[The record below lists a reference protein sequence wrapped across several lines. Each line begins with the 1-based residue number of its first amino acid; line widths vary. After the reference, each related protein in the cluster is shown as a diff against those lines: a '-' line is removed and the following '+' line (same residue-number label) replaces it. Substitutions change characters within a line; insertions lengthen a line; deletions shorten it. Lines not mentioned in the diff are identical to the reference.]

1 MATPNTSNGLTREQR
16 FYNLQDQLKKH
27 SSTIR
32 TILPKGVDCD
42 RFMRIG
48 LNDVRKVP
56 QLLLCD
62 PRSFVLALM
71 HCAELGLEPGGAL
84 GDVYLVPFAN
94 EVKIIVGYQG
104 LTKLAYQSG
113 LIGHISASA
122 VLDGDTF
129 DWNDGDKPFV
139 MHKQRLVLANGT
151 PGGFLAA
158 FSVIRLK
165 GAEWPLVRVM
175 DAHKIEKIR
184 YNTRK
189 HGIEGPW
196 ADHFDEMAIKTV
208 LRNGLKQAPKSTQLA
223 GAMDLDERAER
234 GERPDYSGLMDSS
247 QAANEL
253 VQQQDEWTQKA
264 QAEVQPQGESQGA
277 GPTGQIEGEPQRMDL
292 RAEPRQNV
300 VVDPLK
306 ADLQQR
312 TRRRAAPRPEMIPGQ
327 GEVVPA
333 AVAQTAQPT
342 QGASGAGA
350 QTYTMGTPPGPT
362 AQPPG
367 PTGTQGPSQPTGQL
381 PLGAQGRE
389 PGQDG

>member
-1 MATPNTSNGLTREQR
+1 MATPNTNGTITREQR

-32 TILPKGVDCD
+32 AILPKGVDCD

-84 GDVYLVPFAN
+84 GDVYLVPFSN

-139 MHKQRLVLANGT
+139 NHKQRLILGNGT
-151 PGGFLAA
+151 PGAFLAA

-223 GAMDLDERAER
+223 GAMDLDERSER
-234 GERPDYSGLMDSS
+234 GERPDYSGLLDSS

-253 VQQQDEWTQKA
+253 VQQQDEWSPKT
-264 QAEVQPQGESQGA
+264 AEGQGESQGA
-277 GPTGQIEGEPQRMDL
+277 TATGQIEGEPQRTDL
-292 RAEPRQNV
+292 RTEQQRQGAV
-300 VVDPLK
+300 ADPLK
-306 ADLQQR
+306 ADLAQR
-312 TRRRAAPRPEMIPGQ
+312 TTRRRAAPRPDIIQGQ
-327 GEVVPA
+327 ADVVPGA
-333 AVAQTAQPT
+333 QGAAQTSQPAAQATAGT
-342 QGASGAGA
+342 QPQASAQAQAGA
-350 QTYTMGTPPGPT
+350 
-362 AQPPG
+362 
-367 PTGTQGPSQPTGQL
+367 QGPSQPTGQL
-381 PLGAQGRE
+381 PLGGGATGGRE